1 MRFIDNEGFIRSY
14 ISAISEEDYSS
25 SLSDRNQLAL
35 EAKLRRAVSER
46 KSPTIQLGS
55 MEPGE
60 SIDGAVWTPYYAYGS
75 IFVDRSSFYS
85 TLKRIRM
92 HAASILISDAEMEV
106 EAILWTYMAT
116 GVYLNGELIT
126 ETEHPVYKP
135 IESRRCTLRLRKG
148 RNELAFVSDNLG
160 VRDTRNMLAFQLLS
174 GLDHL
179 EATIPGNAAE
189 YTAAAGFLNGIRIG
203 KGSLSLPSPAPSGA
217 VMVVDVDSPDYAA
230 AHSRKS
236 ISIEGMDCIAPDSG
250 IASCSVVLGNGMSRH
265 FEFTE
270 RIRPSHLPFRGSA
283 DEHFRDV
290 LERIAGIDMLNRGK
304 HGFAIFT
311 LLARRFLGMEKG
323 NEKELFLNDLE
334 VIRKRFDCSDFLMCG
349 ILRYIHEY
357 GVPEGVEEALH
368 DAVTDYRYW
377 MTMEGADGMCFWS
390 ENHSLMFW
398 FSACDAGLL
407 YPDEVYHRTG
417 MTGRELHAYGER
429 RVSQWLDDVLENG
442 FEEFLSSTYM
452 CVTFAVLLNVV
463 DYCRPELSAKA
474 AKAIDMIMVMLSE
487 STFHGTVIA
496 PMGRVY
502 RGVVHPFEEA
512 TQSLINAIDET
523 APYAYGE
530 GWIAFL
536 ASSSY
541 RFPEGLKELMDGD
554 VRKMYSTG
562 NAMVSVEKND
572 SYVLTA
578 VLSPRTDEGFVR
590 WRNTLHDEDL
600 DAEDNSF
607 VKSLNE
613 CFHGTS
619 CFQPGVY
626 GYQQHMWSAALSG
639 EAVVFANHPGTT
651 CEEAEL
657 RPGYWNGNG
666 IMPAVSVQ
674 KGMIGAVY
682 SVPDDHPIAFTHLY
696 IPFDRFARSVVDG
709 HWIFLAEGK
718 GQLGIWT
725 SCRGEPYEDEMASS
739 ELRFMARKTAYLV
752 VAGRA
757 EEQTFEGF
765 MSKLKHMDVSFSE
778 ERLSLEVDGELF
790 VVFRGVDDWS
800 QYLE

>member
-1 MRFIDNEGFIRSY
+1 MAANVKNMTSGAPGKLILLFALPLMLGNVFQQFYTMVDAMVVGQVVGVEALAAVGAADWLIWMIQGILTGGTQGF
-14 ISAISEEDYSS
+14 
-25 SLSDRNQLAL
+25 
-35 EAKLRRAVSER
+35 
-46 KSPTIQLGS
+46 
-55 MEPGE
+55 
-60 SIDGAVWTPYYAYGS
+60 
-75 IFVDRSSFYS
+75 
-85 TLKRIRM
+85 
-92 HAASILISDAEMEV
+92 SIL
-106 EAILWTYMAT
+106 
-116 GVYLNGELIT
+116 
-126 ETEHPVYKP
+126 
-135 IESRRCTLRLRKG
+135 
-148 RNELAFVSDNLG
+148 
-160 VRDTRNMLAFQLLS
+160 
-174 GLDHL
+174 
-179 EATIPGNAAE
+179 
-189 YTAAAGFLNGIRIG
+189 TAQNYGAGDG
-203 KGSLSLPSPAPSGA
+203 K
-217 VMVVDVDSPDYAA
+217 
-230 AHSRKS
+230 
-236 ISIEGMDCIAPDSG
+236 
-250 IASCSVVLGNGMSRH
+250 
-265 FEFTE
+265 
-270 RIRPSHLPFRGSA
+270 
-283 DEHFRDV
+283 
-290 LERIAGIDMLNRGK
+290 
-304 HGFAIFT
+304 
-311 LLARRFLGMEKG
+311 
-323 NEKELFLNDLE
+323 
-334 VIRKRFDCSDFLMCG
+334 
-349 ILRYIHEY
+349 
-357 GVPEGVEEALH
+357 AL
-368 DAVTDYRYW
+368 
-377 MTMEGADGMCFWS
+377 
-390 ENHSLMFW
+390 
-398 FSACDAGLL
+398 
-407 YPDEVYHRTG
+407 
-417 MTGRELHAYGER
+417 
-429 RVSQWLDDVLENG
+429 
-442 FEEFLSSTYM
+442 
-452 CVTFAVLLNVV
+452 
-463 DYCRPELSAKA
+463 K
-474 AKAIDMIMVMLSE
+474 K
-487 STFHGTVIA
+487 TV
-496 PMGRVY
+496 
-502 RGVVHPFEEA
+502 
-512 TQSLINAIDET
+512 
-523 APYAYGE
+523 
-530 GWIAFL
+530 
-536 ASSSY
+536 
-541 RFPEGLKELMDGD
+541 
-554 VRKMYSTG
+554 
-562 NAMVSVEKND
+562 AM